1 MLTKSTLVAASL
13 AALARAAQP
22 EAPEPVAAPMRDL
35 EWGEINFIHTTD
47 THGWHGGHL
56 QESQY
61 SADWG
66 DYISFTHHMRKKAD
80 EKGVDLLVIDT
91 GDRIEGNGLYDA
103 SDPKGKYTSDILKE
117 QSIDIICTG
126 NHELYKEES
135 VAREHETTVPNFKG
149 NYLASHLDY
158 IEPETGNQIPQAQRY
173 SKFTTKNRGYTIV
186 AFGFLFDFD
195 RNANNSVV
203 QPVEEAIGEEW
214 FQQAIREKPDLFVVT
229 GHIGLRMKE
238 FELIFKAIRDQNWY
252 TPIAFFG
259 GHAHVRDARRFDDK
273 AFAIASG
280 RYMETIGWMSIDG
293 IKKKNGGEEEQ
304 QRPEEEHHGELPL
317 SARKPAA
324 SPSFKRR
331 YIDNNLFNLRHH
343 AGLNATAFA
352 TEHGRNVTATIT
364 EARRALGLDHRFGC
378 APQDLWMTRAPYPSN
393 ESLFTWLEEQVLPDI
408 VVNEARR
415 DVPRLAILNTG
426 AVRFDI
432 FKGPFTRDSTF
443 LVSPFTSGFAYV
455 PDVAYPVA
463 SKVIQLLNKGG
474 PVFGKAAAL
483 GKRRVEAE
491 VEVQDEI
498 EVEVEV
504 EDKVVYKVEV
514 EVEVERLREREE
526 QEEDVPGMPDR
537 RFLAIPELMAPR
549 AHPPAAVFRAR
560 VADTGVQKPLGGGDD
575 DDPPL
580 VSGYTTTDDLG
591 DDGDDAVHAPIEFF
605 NVPNC
610 IQAEIAFPS
619 SDSEGDG
626 NPPERVDLVFND
638 YVQPWI
644 IPALKFSGG
653 DYGDENVRPY
663 VEGSFTDLLAG
674 PMCATLNLLNNLPMS
689 RSGAW
694 PAYPAYLETWNG
706 LDAESTVAPAAQSPL
721 GLDDGRLMRSREALV
736 ESVPLLLYC

>member
-1 MLTKSTLVAASL
+1 
-13 AALARAAQP
+13 
-22 EAPEPVAAPMRDL
+22 
-35 EWGEINFIHTTD
+35 
-47 THGWHGGHL
+47 
-56 QESQY
+56 
-61 SADWG
+61 
-66 DYISFTHHMRKKAD
+66 MRKKAD

-126 NHELYKEES
+126 NHELYKEEA
-135 VAREHETTVPNFKG
+135 VAREHEITVPNFKG
-149 NYLASHLDY
+149 NYLASNLDY

-203 QPVEEAIGEEW
+203 QPVEAALEEEW
-214 FQQAIREKPDLFVVT
+214 FQQAIREKPDLFVVA
-229 GHIGLRMKE
+229 GHVGLRMKE

-273 AFAIASG
+273 AFAISSG
-280 RYMETIGWMSIDG
+280 RYMETIGWMSING
-293 IKKKNGGEEEQ
+293 IKKNDDGKEERQREQEQ
-304 QRPEEEHHGELPL
+304 QGELLLP
-317 SARKPAA
+317 ARKPAP

-343 AGLNATAFA
+343 AGLNATAFT
-352 TEHGRNVTATIT
+352 TEHGRNVTVMIT

-415 DVPRLAILNTG
+415 DMPRLAILNTG

-463 SKVIQLLNKGG
+463 SKVLQLLNKGG

-483 GKRRVEAE
+483 GKRGVEAEAETGEEVEAE
-491 VEVQDEI
+491 VETGE
-498 EVEVEV
+498 EVEFEVEV
-504 EDKVVYKVEV
+504 EDDVELEV
-514 EVEVERLREREE
+514 EVEVERLRKRGE

-537 RFLAIPELMAPR
+537 RFLAIPELMTPR
-549 AHPPAAVFRAR
+549 AHPHAAVSGAR
-560 VADTGVQKPLGGGDD
+560 IADTGVQKPLSGGDD
-575 DDPPL
+575 NDPPL

-605 NVPNC
+605 DVPNC

-626 NPPERVDLVFND
+626 DNPPEPERVDLVFND

-653 DYGDENVRPY
+653 DYGDEDVLPY

-674 PMCATLNLLNNLPMS
+674 WVKENW
-689 RSGAW
+689 G
-694 PAYPAYLETWNG
+694 
-706 LDAESTVAPAAQSPL
+706 
-721 GLDDGRLMRSREALV
+721 DD
-736 ESVPLLLYC
+736 C

>member
-1 MLTKSTLVAASL
+1 MLTKNSFVAASL
-13 AALARAAQP
+13 VALARAAQP
-22 EAPEPVAAPMRDL
+22 QAPEPVAAPMRDL

-80 EKGVDLLVIDT
+80 EKGVDLLVIDS

-126 NHELYKEES
+126 NHELYKKKS
-135 VAREHETTVPNFKG
+135 VAREHEVTVPNFKG
-149 NYLASHLDY
+149 NYLASNLDY

-173 SKFTTKNRGYTIV
+173 SKFTTKNKGYTIV

-203 QPVEEAIGEEW
+203 QPVEKTIEEEW
-214 FQQAIREKPDLFVVT
+214 FQQAIREKPDLFVVN
-229 GHIGLRMKE
+229 GHVGLRMKE

-280 RYMETIGWMSIDG
+280 RYMETIGWMSING
-293 IKKKNGGEEEQ
+293 IKKNDDAEEERQ
-304 QRPEEEHHGELPL
+304 LEQEQPGELLL
-317 SARKPAA
+317 SARKPA
-324 SPSFKRR
+324 SPSFSRR

-343 AGLNATAFA
+343 TGLNASAFP
-352 TEHGRNVTATIT
+352 TEHGRNVTAMIA
-364 EARRALGLDHRFGC
+364 EARRALRLDHRFGC
-378 APQDLWMTRAPYPSN
+378 APQDLWMTRVPYPSN

-408 VVNEARR
+408 IVNEARR

-426 AVRFDI
+426 AIRFDI

-463 SKVIQLLNKGG
+463 SKVLQLLNKGG
-474 PVFGKAAAL
+474 PVFGKAGAL
-483 GKRRVEAE
+483 GERE
-491 VEVQDEI
+491 
-498 EVEVEV
+498 
-504 EDKVVYKVEV
+504 VEV
-514 EVEVERLREREE
+514 EVEVEKEVEVEVEMGDKAEVEVEVGDKAEVEVEAERLRKRE
-526 QEEDVPGMPDR
+526 QQQGDVPGMPDR
-537 RFLAIPELMAPR
+537 RYLAIPELMTPR
-549 AHPPAAVFRAR
+549 AHHSAAVSGAR
-560 VADTGVQKPLGGGDD
+560 VAKTGVQKPLGGGDD
-575 DDPPL
+575 NDPPL
-580 VSGYTTTDDLG
+580 VGGYTTMDDLG

-605 NVPNC
+605 KVPNC

-619 SDSEGDG
+619 SDSEEGG
-626 NPPERVDLVFND
+626 EPPERIDLVFND
-638 YVQPWI
+638 YLRPYI

-653 DYGDENVRPY
+653 DYGDEDVRPY

-674 PMCATLNLLNNLPMS
+674 WVRENW
-689 RSGAW
+689 G
-694 PAYPAYLETWNG
+694 
-706 LDAESTVAPAAQSPL
+706 
-721 GLDDGRLMRSREALV
+721 DD
-736 ESVPLLLYC
+736 C

>member
-1 MLTKSTLVAASL
+1 MLTKNTFVAASL

-22 EAPEPVAAPMRDL
+22 EAPEPVAAPMRGL

-66 DYISFTHHMRKKAD
+66 DYISFTHHMRKRAD

-91 GDRIEGNGLYDA
+91 GDRVEGNGLYDA
-103 SDPKGKYTSDILKE
+103 SDPQGKYTSDILKE

-135 VAREHETTVPNFKG
+135 VAREHEITVPNFKG
-149 NYLASHLDY
+149 HYLASNLDY

-173 SKFTTKNRGYTIV
+173 SKFTTKNKGFTIV

-203 QPVEEAIGEEW
+203 QPVEQTIKEEW
-214 FQQAIREKPDLFVVT
+214 FQQAIREKPDLFVVN
-229 GHIGLRMKE
+229 GHVGLRMKE

-259 GHAHVRDARRFDDK
+259 GHAHVRDARKFDDK

-293 IKKKNGGEEEQ
+293 IKKKSGGEEEQ
-304 QRPEEEHHGELPL
+304 QSELPL
-317 SARKPAA
+317 SARKPGG

-343 AGLNATAFA
+343 TGLNASAFA
-352 TEHGRNVTATIT
+352 TEHGRNVTAMIA
-364 EARRALGLDHRFGC
+364 EARRALSLDHRFGC

-408 VVNEARR
+408 IVNEARR
-415 DVPRLAILNTG
+415 DMPRLAILNTG

-463 SKVIQLLNKGG
+463 SKVLQLLNKGG
-474 PVFGKAAAL
+474 PVFGTAGPL
-483 GKRRVEAE
+483 RER
-491 VEVQDEI
+491 

-504 EDKVVYKVEV
+504 EAQEEVEVEVEVDAMVEVEV
-514 EVEVERLREREE
+514 EVEVERLGKREQQQR
-526 QEEDVPGMPDR
+526 DVPGMPDR
-537 RFLAIPELMAPR
+537 RYLAIPELMTPR
-549 AHPPAAVFRAR
+549 AHHSATVSGAR
-560 VADTGVQKPLGGGDD
+560 VADTGVQKPLHGGGDD
-575 DDPPL
+575 NDPPL

-605 NVPNC
+605 EVPNC

-619 SDSEGDG
+619 SDSEEGG
-626 NPPERVDLVFND
+626 EPPERVDLVFND
-638 YVQPWI
+638 YVRPWI

-653 DYGDENVRPY
+653 DYSDEDVRPY

-674 PMCATLNLLNNLPMS
+674 WVKENW
-689 RSGAW
+689 G
-694 PAYPAYLETWNG
+694 
-706 LDAESTVAPAAQSPL
+706 
-721 GLDDGRLMRSREALV
+721 DD
-736 ESVPLLLYC
+736 C